1 MNTKGRIT
9 GSKNKPL
16 AEPLSFPG
24 IEPRFTTHEAAAF
37 LRRSP
42 ITLEIWR
49 CRGNGPR
56 YIKSG
61 RRVLYLP
68 SDLKAFE
75 HSRNHTSEVA
85 E

>member
-1 MNTKGRIT
+1 MNSKGRIT

-16 AEPLSFPG
+16 AEPLNFPG
-24 IEPRFTTHEAAAF
+24 IEPRFTTREAAAF

-49 CRGNGPR
+49 CHGNGPR

-61 RRVLYLP
+61 CRVLYLLN
-68 SDLKAFE
+68 DLQAFE
-75 HSRNHTSEVA
+75 HARNHTSEVA